1 MAMSRNPLEYH
12 ALGGQPFRIPSSG
25 KYTIAKVK
33 PSQGP
38 PNLHCNERQDLYST
52 RHTFLSSNNPKKLKK
67 KMTEKIKNYL
77 NLASIFLQFLYNFL
91 IIPSSK
97 TIPHK
102 AILWVEI

>member
-52 RHTFLSSNNPKKLKK
+52 RHTFLSSNNP
-67 KMTEKIKNYL
+67 TKNYF
-77 NLASIFLQFLYNFL
+77 NLASIFLEFLYNFL

-97 TIPHK
+97 TIPRK